1 MLKWN
6 RDLLIGERIK
16 DIRKIQK
23 KLNSGKP
30 VPGIYLITLSD
41 NPSNLMEILP
51 ALTLIQ
57 ETAADICP
65 EIIGITKSK
74 DDAFDMAADIIRKI
88 YDETGEFRIKE
99 YWKNR

>member
-6 RDLLIGERIK
+6 RDLLIGDNIK
-16 DIRKIQK
+16 NIRKIQK
-23 KLNSGKP
+23 KLNSGRP
-30 VPGIYLITLSD
+30 LPGIYLITLSD
-41 NPSNLMEILP
+41 NPSCLLEILP

-65 EIIGITKSK
+65 EIIGITRGK
-74 DDAFDMAADIIRKI
+74 DDAFDMVSDVISEV
-88 YDETGEFRIKE
+88 YNGTGGFLVKE